1 MHGLNELDLVR
12 QHRAELRREVED
24 IRLAQRLRSAGAR
37 SAPGFSCSRGSGLRW
52 DGHLGQSASRIAKA
66 KPAKA
71 QTPGRG
77 TK

>member
-37 SAPGFSCSRGSGLRW
+37 SAPGLLLFARVW
-52 DGHLGQSASRIAKA
+52 TPLGRA
-66 KPAKA
+66 
-71 QTPGRG
+71 PGAVG
-77 TK
+77 VEDCKG